1 VTCFQS
7 YPLLLQLPSQNV
19 RAALMRK
26 EPLIVSNSD
35 QIVKEVGMGQ
45 QDFGTDLH
53 TEWFQ
58 PSGLAT
64 ISLS

>member
-1 VTCFQS
+1 
-7 YPLLLQLPSQNV
+7 
-19 RAALMRK
+19 MRK

-53 TEWFQ
+53 REWFQ